1 MKWCNLLSEIE
12 GRKPVYH
19 ISKPIDKAQ
28 VLRTGEPDSITV
40 DWASDG
46 YRLPTEAEWE
56 YAWWASGRAPGH
68 PEPDGW
74 HLENSEQNTHPV
86 GSRPSSSS
94 KKLHDMTGNVAEW
107 CWDWFGTVTPHG
119 YDADPKGPDKG
130 LHRVI
135 RGGSWADH
143 WMCCRGTYRGNFSP
157 KMPRSVFTGFRPVR
171 MRAARR

>member
-1 MKWCNLLSEIE
+1 KWCNLLSEIE